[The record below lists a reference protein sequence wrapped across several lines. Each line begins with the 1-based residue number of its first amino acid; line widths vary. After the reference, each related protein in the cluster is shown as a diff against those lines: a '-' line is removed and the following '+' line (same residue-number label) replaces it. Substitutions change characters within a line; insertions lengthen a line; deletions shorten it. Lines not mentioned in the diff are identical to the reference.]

1 MCSHFFEFID
11 EAGGVRLLHE
21 LNTGESYEVVVTT
34 GGGGWGDP
42 LEREPER
49 VLRDVVQAKVSPEAA
64 RSAYGVVLTGSANAY
79 AVDEAATVKL
89 RAELRAA
96 RKGPLPLIDR
106 GPGFEKML
114 RGEYGPR
121 V

>member
-1 MCSHFFEFID
+1 
-11 EAGGVRLLHE
+11 
-21 LNTGESYEVVVTT
+21 VVTT

-42 LEREPER
+42 LEREPDL
-49 VLRDVVQAKVSPEAA
+49 VLRDVVQRKVSPEAA
-64 RSAYGVVLTGSANAY
+64 RREYGVALVAREAEVETQY
-79 AVDEAATVKL
+79 AVDDAATAKC
-89 RAELRAA
+89 RGEMRTG

-121 V
+121 I